1 MKIALINPPLIQC
14 LKGSRPNPVITSL
27 FFNSPPLG
35 LCSIAAVLEQRGI
48 AVTVTDAAVERLD
61 FEGVVRRAAGA
72 DVVGLTAT
80 TCSIADAWELA
91 RRLKE
96 ASPAVLV
103 LGGPH
108 VSVAPEHALSCGSFD
123 YGVIGEGEDTFPEL
137 LQRLASGA
145 SPRDVDGI
153 VFREDGRLVRGR
165 PRAWIQD
172 LDRLPLPARHLLPI
186 ERYVPQPNDER
197 ARPKL
202 SMVSSRGCPYQCIF
216 CDKGAM
222 GAPYRSFSPGYIV
235 SEMEHLVRRYGARDI
250 AFVDSLFTPSEERVD
265 AIVRE
270 IGRRG
275 LQVSWTCTVRANVIA
290 HKETLRKMRDACC
303 WRIRLGVESGNEE
316 VLRFIRKK
324 TTREQIRAVAG
335 WADELGLQPK
345 GFFMLGHLNETKSTM
360 QETIDF
366 AKSLPLKDVT
376 VQINTPLP
384 GATQF
389 SMCGEYGTLLSR
401 DFRDYT
407 LFDPVFIP
415 KAMSREDLE
424 SAVDR
429 FYRSFYLR
437 PVVVWRHLVRIRS
450 LRDVKRY
457 ALAFWLLLYLS
468 FRHAFQTSGGRLRAG
483 GEAARAG

>member
-1 MKIALINPPLIQC
+1 MKIALVNPPLIQC
-14 LKGSRPNPVITSL
+14 LKGARPNPVISSL

-35 LCSIAAVLEQRGI
+35 IASIAAVLEQRRI
-48 AVTVTDAAVERLD
+48 PVAVIDAAVERLSY
-61 FEGVVRRAAGA
+61 EEVVRRVAGA

-80 TCSIADAWELA
+80 TCSFADAVELA
-91 RRLKE
+91 RRLKS
-96 ASPAVLV
+96 ASPAVVV

-108 VSVAPEHALSCGSFD
+108 VSVAPEHALSPGCFD
-123 YGVIGEGEDTFPEL
+123 FGVIGEGEDTFPEL
-137 LQRLASGA
+137 LQRLASGGR
-145 SPRDVDGI
+145 PGDVDGLA
-153 VFREDGRLVRGR
+153 FREDGRLVLTR
-165 PRAWIQD
+165 PRAWIKD
-172 LDRLPLPARHLLPI
+172 LDRLPLPARHLLPM

-202 SMVSSRGCPYQCIF
+202 SMVSSRGCPYACLF

-222 GAPYRSFSPGYIV
+222 GAAYRSFSPAYIV
-235 SEMEHLVRRYGARDI
+235 SEMEHLVARYGARDI

-275 LQVSWTCTVRANVIA
+275 LRVSWTCTVRANVITR
-290 HKETLRKMRDACC
+290 KETLRKMRDAGC
-303 WRIRLGVESGNEE
+303 WRVRLGVESGNEE
-316 VLRFIRKK
+316 VLRFIRKQ
-324 TTREQIRAVAG
+324 TTREQIRAVAQ

-345 GFFMLGHLNETKSTM
+345 GFFMLGHLTETRRSM

-366 AKSLPLKDVT
+366 ARSLPFKDVT

-384 GATQF
+384 GARQF

-407 LFDPVFIP
+407 LFEPVFVP
-415 KAMSREDLE
+415 KGMSRLDLE
-424 SAVDR
+424 AAVDR

-457 ALAFWLLLYLS
+457 ALAFRLLLYLS
-468 FRHAFQTSGGRLRAG
+468 FRHFFQAAWWRLHIG
-483 GEAARAG
+483 GEAPHAG